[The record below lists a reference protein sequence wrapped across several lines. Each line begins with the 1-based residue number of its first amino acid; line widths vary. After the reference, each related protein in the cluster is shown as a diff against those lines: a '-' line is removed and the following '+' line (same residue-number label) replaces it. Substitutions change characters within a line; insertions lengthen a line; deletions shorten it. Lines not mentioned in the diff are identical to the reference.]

1 MGTFIVLGIVGIW
14 LFVAVRYS
22 LKNKGCGGSC
32 SGCGKTCPAKSIQ
45 KYVKEKSV

>member
-1 MGTFIVLGIVGIW
+1 MGTFIVLLILAVW
-14 LFVAVRYS
+14 LWIAVRYS

-45 KYVKEKSV
+45 SYLKEKSV